1 MVSNPRTK
9 LGSDQ
14 FCKICKVYNP
24 STELGSDEVRNMVP
38 NPRIKFG
45 SDDVCNMSNNPKTGL
60 GSDDFCSVNVVSDPK
75 TVLGSDEFC
84 NVDVVSSPRIHSGQT
99 NLLQTTVSNPE
110 NRIRATR
117 PLLYGVQSENRARV
131 SMRAPFPA
139 HKEAPPSCSR
149 ALTRCGMCGSW
160 RHMKRDHMITTV

>member
-14 FCKICKVYNP
+14 FRKICKVYNP

-45 SDDVCNMSNNPKTGL
+45 SDDFCNMSNNPKTGL

-110 NRIRATR
+110 NRIRVSTASITHLSAAVLD
-117 PLLYGVQSENRARV
+117 LLSASSSAWSRFRTWLAPRA
-131 SMRAPFPA
+131 APSVA
-139 HKEAPPSCSR
+139 
-149 ALTRCGMCGSW
+149 
-160 RHMKRDHMITTV
+160 